1 MIDNRGG
8 AVGLA
13 LNLCPNW
20 INFYLATDVLTSKH
34 TPQWVPIKQSSMNV
48 TLGLGIPIGKAE
60 PPHRGLRPRRRQTL
74 TPPANK
80 QIRLDEPGICF

>member
-48 TLGLGIPIGKAE
+48 TLGLGIPIGKRS
-60 PPHRGLRPRRRQTL
+60 HRIAAYVRESDRH
-74 TPPANK
+74 
-80 QIRLDEPGICF
+80 